1 MKNIFIQITKQLMG
15 LKVWYNISLKNPTL
29 NYWLYVPKYSW
40 QISAKELIK
49 IIYHKNKQWYVEHK
63 SMSMS
68 FYEDKFHNLPLNHN
82 QYKKLWGKNLFPNPV
97 PFSNITLPLCTIYMQ
112 LLFLVEWHDI
122 VGCLMCYMFF
132 WWRLLW
138 LFLLL
143 NQIFVPEAYYLQCKI
158 TLKYTM
164 KMSFVYY
171 WIMNFI
177 LNWFLHTIPDSF
189 WFPTF
194 MHGWLL
200 PINNFWHNCIIIQS
214 IKNISEYYAQF
225 LLLWSFC

>member
-15 LKVWYNISLKNPTL
+15 LKVWYNISFKNPTL

-49 IIYHKNKQWYVEHK
+49 IIHHKNKQWYVEHK

-68 FYEDKFHNLPLNHN
+68 FYEDKFHNIPLNHN
-82 QYKKLWGKNLFPNPV
+82 QYKKLWGKNLFTDPI

-158 TLKYTM
+158 TLKIYHEN
-164 KMSFVYY
+164 V
-171 WIMNFI
+171 
-177 LNWFLHTIPDSF
+177 LC
-189 WFPTF
+189 
-194 MHGWLL
+194 LL
-200 PINNFWHNCIIIQS
+200 LDNELYIELVFAHHPR
-214 IKNISEYYAQF
+214 F
-225 LLLWSFC
+225 LLVPHLYAWMITPYQ